1 VNHPHAHRH
10 AIHCF
15 HILGW
20 NTRRWCRSCF
30 HHWEDTCGELYSA
43 DYERLADANLV
54 HAIFTELEDGDLPIP
69 ARILELDLSD
79 LGVSPPPPSEPS
91 AN

>member
-1 VNHPHAHRH
+1 L
-10 AIHCF
+10 

-54 HAIFTELEDGDLPIP
+54 HAIFTELEDGDLPIL

-79 LGVSPPPPSEPS
+79 LGVSPPPHSEPS

>member
-1 VNHPHAHRH
+1 LHT
-10 AIHCF
+10 
-15 HILGW
+15 LGW

-30 HHWEDTCGELYSA
+30 RHWEDTCGELYSA
-43 DYERLADANLV
+43 DYELLADANLV

-79 LGVSPPPPSEPS
+79 LGVSPPPPTAPS